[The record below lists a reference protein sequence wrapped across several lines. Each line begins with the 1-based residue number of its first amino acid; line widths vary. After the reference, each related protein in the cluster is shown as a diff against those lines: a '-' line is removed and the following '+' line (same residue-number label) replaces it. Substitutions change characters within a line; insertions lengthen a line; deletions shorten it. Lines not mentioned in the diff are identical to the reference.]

1 MKFMNA
7 NRRKYTQFYE
17 CQYKNIH
24 TIDKTDLAEPSEQ
37 LRRDHRRTVRSLLAV
52 MNEFSLSSTYI
63 ARMAAL
69 WPVVAVIKWQM
80 SDAMINADNR
90 ESDINI
96 RVIATKR
103 LHLQDEMNSVNLRHS
118 FYKQTN
124 LSNTAKT

>member
-1 MKFMNA
+1 
-7 NRRKYTQFYE
+7 
-17 CQYKNIH
+17 
-24 TIDKTDLAEPSEQ
+24 
-37 LRRDHRRTVRSLLAV
+37 
-52 MNEFSLSSTYI
+52 
-63 ARMAAL
+63 
-69 WPVVAVIKWQM
+69 M